1 MRGEEIRENG
11 RRKRR
16 GEKRRSIRTSGNAK
30 RDLGELKLGPLLRST
45 HKEGR
50 KKTGSKTFE
59 LVESLRKEGRKE
71 KRVLKNRVNIIQ
83 IYTTIILRR
92 FKDIFSVNM
101 DFLIRRY
108 I

>member
-11 RRKRR
+11 RRRRR
-16 GEKRRSIRTSGNAK
+16 GEEEIDPHERK
-30 RDLGELKLGPLLRST
+30 RDLGKLKLGPLLRST
-45 HKEGR
+45 HKGGR

-59 LVESLRKEGRKE
+59 LVESLRGE
-71 KRVLKNRVNIIQ
+71 KKGKTILKNRVNIIQ

-101 DFLIRRY
+101 DFLIRRFTF
-108 I
+108 